1 MLWTEKLILVTHYT
15 VLIILCYLIMIIVCF
30 EILGCRLYD
39 TDQESISFSIQ
50 KIYLGLPGVVGV
62 I

>member
-1 MLWTEKLILVTHYT
+1 
-15 VLIILCYLIMIIVCF
+15 MIIVYF

>member
-1 MLWTEKLILVTHYT
+1 
-15 VLIILCYLIMIIVCF
+15 MIIVCF

-39 TDQESISFSIQ
+39 TYQESISFSIQ
-50 KIYLGLPGVVGV
+50 KIYSGLPGVVGV